1 MKVLFWQSEIRN
13 ETSSKLESTD
23 LSDPKVSKMFLRTFE
38 TISFS
43 FVVVESAQNK
53 FASAEEVIANS
64 FKSFVQLVTL
74 MSADQVSDEVSF

>member
-1 MKVLFWQSEIRN
+1 
-13 ETSSKLESTD
+13 
-23 LSDPKVSKMFLRTFE
+23 MFLRTFE

-64 FKSFVQLVTL
+64 FQSFVQLVTL